1 MSSIIS
7 HVYISNILKEKYKL
21 GDEFL
26 YGAILPDILHKA
38 IPAQRREMTH
48 YLRHGILY
56 GSVGDYPDIE
66 RFIIENTEILPKSQM
81 MQGYLAHLI
90 EDMLWFS
97 IYIPRMTIEKDKKTI
112 IYKKDNSVHTDDEFR
127 NDIYSD
133 YTIMDRYL
141 LKKTDLNIEKLQK
154 EFLAISDDINLKS
167 TIKENF
173 KLFDL
178 RNEHLILIS
187 LDMLE
192 EYISASLEK
201 VSLVLDKIYR

>member
-1 MSSIIS
+1 
-7 HVYISNILKEKYKL
+7 
-21 GDEFL
+21 
-26 YGAILPDILHKA
+26 
-38 IPAQRREMTH
+38 MTH

-56 GSVGDYPDIE
+56 GSEGDYPDIE

>member
-1 MSSIIS
+1 M
-7 HVYISNILKEKYKL
+7 
-21 GDEFL
+21 
-26 YGAILPDILHKA
+26 
-38 IPAQRREMTH
+38 
-48 YLRHGILY
+48 
-56 GSVGDYPDIE
+56 
-66 RFIIENTEILPKSQM
+66 
-81 MQGYLAHLI
+81 
-90 EDMLWFS
+90 
-97 IYIPRMTIEKDKKTI
+97 
-112 IYKKDNSVHTDDEFR
+112 HTDDEFR

>member
-7 HVYISNILKEKYKL
+7 HVYISNILKEKYNL

-38 IPAQRREMTH
+38 IKAQTREMTH

-56 GSVGDYPDIE
+56 GSEGDYPDIE
-66 RFIIENTEILPKSQM
+66 RFILENTEILPKSQM

-97 IYIPRMTIEKDKKTI
+97 IYIPKISVKDNKNI
-112 IYKKDNSVHTDDEFR
+112 IYTKDNSIHSEDQFR
-127 NDIYSD
+127 TDIYSD

-141 LKKTDLNIEKLQK
+141 LKKSDINISQLQQ
-154 EFLAISDDINLKS
+154 EFLAISDDINLKN

-178 RNEHLILIS
+178 RNDNFILVS
-187 LDMLE
+187 LDMIE
-192 EYISASLEK
+192 EYVNAAYEK

>member
-1 MSSIIS
+1 
-7 HVYISNILKEKYKL
+7 
-21 GDEFL
+21 
-26 YGAILPDILHKA
+26 
-38 IPAQRREMTH
+38 
-48 YLRHGILY
+48 
-56 GSVGDYPDIE
+56 
-66 RFIIENTEILPKSQM
+66 
-81 MQGYLAHLI
+81 
-90 EDMLWFS
+90 
-97 IYIPRMTIEKDKKTI
+97 
-112 IYKKDNSVHTDDEFR
+112 
-127 NDIYSD
+127 
-133 YTIMDRYL
+133 MDRYL

>member
-1 MSSIIS
+1 
-7 HVYISNILKEKYKL
+7 
-21 GDEFL
+21 
-26 YGAILPDILHKA
+26 
-38 IPAQRREMTH
+38 
-48 YLRHGILY
+48 
-56 GSVGDYPDIE
+56 
-66 RFIIENTEILPKSQM
+66 
-81 MQGYLAHLI
+81 
-90 EDMLWFS
+90 
-97 IYIPRMTIEKDKKTI
+97 MTIEKDKKTI

-178 RNEHLILIS
+178 RGENLILIS